1 MGETRNV
8 PAIGPGWQHE
18 AVASLR
24 AVLFDFSGTLFRL
37 DEDDSWFAGMDGVDE
52 HVQAELMDRLTHPT
66 GPGVSMPDDVYRAWL
81 NRDLKPH
88 LHREAYLHV
97 LQVSGL
103 SDRHAEALYQR
114 VIDPAS
120 WTPYPDTARVLE
132 DLRARGVRTAV
143 VSNIAWDIRPTF
155 VNLRADPDEF
165 VLSFEVGAMKPD
177 PRIFRTAL
185 ERLGIAAEETLM
197 VGDSEENDG
206 AAREVGCSFALVDPL
221 PTDERPTGLLDAL
234 QQSGI
239 AL

>member
-1 MGETRNV
+1 MDSRQDGV
-8 PAIGPGWQHE
+8 
-18 AVASLR
+18 VASVR

-37 DEDDSWFAGMDGVDE
+37 DKDDSWFAGMDGVDE
-52 HVQAELMDRLTHPT
+52 HVQAELMERLTHPT
-66 GPGVSMPDDVYRAWL
+66 GPGVSMPADIYQAWL

-103 SDRHAEALYQR
+103 PDRHAEELYQR

-120 WTPYPDTARVLE
+120 WKPYPDTARVL
-132 DLRARGVRTAV
+132 DGLRARGVRTAV

-155 VNLRADPDEF
+155 DDLGAHPDEF

-185 ERLGIAAEETLM
+185 ERLDITAGETLM

-206 AAREVGCSFALVDPL
+206 AAREVGCSFALVDPI
-221 PTDERPTGLLDAL
+221 PTDERPTGLVDAV
-234 QQSGI
+234 QSAG
-239 AL
+239 LNL